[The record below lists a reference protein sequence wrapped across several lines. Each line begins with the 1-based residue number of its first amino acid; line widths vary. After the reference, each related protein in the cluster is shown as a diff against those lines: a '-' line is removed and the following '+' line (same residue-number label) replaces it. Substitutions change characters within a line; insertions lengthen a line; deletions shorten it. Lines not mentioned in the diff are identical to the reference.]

1 MYKITTN
8 RSGSVNIIF
17 TRKVSEIEK
26 KQVINEV
33 AKYYNM
39 PISTI
44 VPA

>member
-33 AKYYNM
+33 TKYYNM